1 MKTIR
6 AHVTPNPP
14 SIRHPARA
22 SFLVFA
28 IVIGIVT
35 LSSGAEKNACST
47 RTTVGRYAVKCDGY
61 LSLGA
66 NAPLLP
72 AQGLA
77 VATADRHGNFNGAGT
92 VSVGGSPGL
101 SQTVSG
107 TEEINA
113 DCTGTITYHQTINGN
128 PAPDINISF
137 VVLREGSKILGIVTD
152 PGAVYSCELTRVP
165 R

>member
-6 AHVTPNPP
+6 AQVNRTR
-14 SIRHPARA
+14 S
-22 SFLVFA
+22 SFLVIA
-28 IVIGIVT
+28 IVTGMVT
-35 LSSGAEKNACST
+35 VGSGAEKNACSP
-47 RTTVGRYAVKCDGY
+47 RTTAGRYVVKCNGY

-77 VATADRHGNFNGAGT
+77 VATADRQGNFNGAGM
-92 VSVGGSPGL
+92 VSIGGSPGL

-107 TEEINA
+107 AEQINP

-137 VVLREGSKILGIVTD
+137 VALREGSRILGIVTD
-152 PGAVYSCELTRVP
+152 PGAVYSCELNRIP